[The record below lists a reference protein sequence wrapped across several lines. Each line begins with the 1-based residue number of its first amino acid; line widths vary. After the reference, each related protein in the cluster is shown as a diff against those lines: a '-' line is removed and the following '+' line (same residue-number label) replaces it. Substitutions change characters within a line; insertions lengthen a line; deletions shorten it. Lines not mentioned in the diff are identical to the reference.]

1 MVELFCLL
9 KSKRNIMLEKIF
21 FQSSLPRAGSTLL
34 QNIIG
39 QNPDFYVT
47 PTSGL
52 LELVF
57 AARGNYTESPEFK
70 AQDSELM
77 KRGFI
82 NFCNKGMKG
91 YFEAITDKKYV
102 MDKSRGWGIHYD
114 FLNEIYPNPKIIVMV
129 RDLRDIFCSME
140 KNFRKSSLQA
150 NPILSHAEMR
160 GTTTPKRIDIWA
172 QSQPVGLAI
181 ERLQE
186 VFRQGLDKNM
196 LFVKFEDLCLYPET
210 ELNRIYQFLEV
221 PYFTHDFDNIEQIT
235 VEDDEVYGV
244 FGDHTI
250 KQKLELP
257 HSQAKKILGPD
268 VTNWIFENYKWFFD
282 RFNYK
287 K

>member
-1 MVELFCLL
+1 MKVEKL
-9 KSKRNIMLEKIF
+9 F

-34 QNIIG
+34 QNIMG

-57 AARGNYTESPEFK
+57 AARGNYTDSPEFK

-82 NFCNKGMKG
+82 GFCNKAMEG
-91 YFEAITDKKYV
+91 YFNAITDKKYV

-114 FLNEIYPNPKIIVMV
+114 FLNEIYPNPKIVVMV

-140 KNFRKSSLQA
+140 KNFRKSSLKA
-150 NPILSHAEMR
+150 NPVLNHAEMK
-160 GTTTPKRIDIWA
+160 GTTTPKRIDVWA
-172 QSQPVGLAI
+172 QTQPIGLAI

-186 VFRQGLDKNM
+186 VFRQGLDRNM

-221 PYFTHDFDNIEQIT
+221 SYYAHDFDNIEQIT
-235 VEDDEVYGV
+235 IEDDEVYGV
-244 FGDHTI
+244 YGDHKI

-257 HSQAKKILGPD
+257 HSQAKKVLGTD
-268 VTNWIFENYKWFFD
+268 VTNWIFDNYKWFFD